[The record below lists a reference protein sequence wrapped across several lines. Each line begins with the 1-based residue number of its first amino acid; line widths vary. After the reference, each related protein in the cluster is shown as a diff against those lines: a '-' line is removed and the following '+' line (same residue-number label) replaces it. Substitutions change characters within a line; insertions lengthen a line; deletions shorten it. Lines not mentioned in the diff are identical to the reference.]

1 MEASELLFKK
11 IIKRSA
17 TWGELR
23 KEIYRDFM
31 YLPEEYRN
39 VFADLWDKLSSS
51 NEFHQRKMM
60 KDKSNDPRLYDS
72 VAVFVSEKQMEKD
85 RRAILRNMR
94 YINGKPVDFEEFKRN
109 VDSLEL

>member
-1 MEASELLFKK
+1 MSDLLFQK

-17 TWGELR
+17 TWGEIR

-51 NEFHQRKMM
+51 NEFHQRKMNN
-60 KDKSNDPRLYDS
+60 DKSSDPRLYQS
-72 VAVFVSEKQMEKD
+72 VGDYILKQIEKD
-85 RRAILRNMR
+85 QKNLMKDYRS
-94 YINGKPVDFEEFKRN
+94 INGKPVKWKPKN
-109 VDSLEL
+109 K

>member
-1 MEASELLFKK
+1 MSDLLFEK

-39 VFADLWDKLSSS
+39 VFADLWDKLSTS
-51 NEFHQRKMM
+51 EDFKIRKMK
-60 KDKSNDPRLYDS
+60 KDKSNDPRLYQS
-72 VAVFVSEKQMEKD
+72 VGDYIIKQIEKD
-85 RRAILRNMR
+85 QKNLFKDIKL
-94 YINGKPVDFEEFKRN
+94 INGKPVDR
-109 VDSLEL
+109 

>member
-1 MEASELLFKK
+1 MSDLLFKT

-39 VFADLWDKLSSS
+39 VFVDLWDKLSTS
-51 NEFHQRKMM
+51 EDFKIRKMK
-60 KDKSNDPRLYDS
+60 KDKSNDPRLYQS
-72 VAVFVSEKQMEKD
+72 VGDYIIKQIEKD
-85 RRAILRNMR
+85 QKNLFKDIKL
-94 YINGKPVDFEEFKRN
+94 INGKPVDR
-109 VDSLEL
+109 

>member
-1 MEASELLFKK
+1 MSDLLFEK

-39 VFADLWDKLSSS
+39 VFADLWDKLSTSE
-51 NEFHQRKMM
+51 EFRIRKM
-60 KDKSNDPRLYDS
+60 KNDKSSDPRLYQSMEDYII
-72 VAVFVSEKQMEKD
+72 KQIEKD
-85 RRAILRNMR
+85 QKNLLKDYRT
-94 YINGKPVDFEEFKRN
+94 INGKPVKWKPKN
-109 VDSLEL
+109 K